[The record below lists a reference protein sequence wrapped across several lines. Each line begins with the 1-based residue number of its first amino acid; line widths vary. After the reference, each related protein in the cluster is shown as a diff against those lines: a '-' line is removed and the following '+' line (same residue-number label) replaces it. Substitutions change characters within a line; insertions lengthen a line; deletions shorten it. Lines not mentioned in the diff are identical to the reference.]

1 MFRMGFLR
9 LFRPPTHQQFSYK
22 PRYWDPKKEEAEERR
37 RRIDMI
43 QEGGVEG
50 VKERLRGGFRKGA
63 GGSVA
68 TGTYRSQ
75 RVRRSN
81 VSLVI
86 IMVVLVALSLIL
98 LTVYFPDMES
108 WLG

>member
-1 MFRMGFLR
+1 MAFLR

-37 RRIDMI
+37 RRVEAI

-50 VKERLRGGFRKGA
+50 MKERLRGGFRKGT
-63 GGSVA
+63 GGYVA

-86 IMVVLVALSLIL
+86 IMVVLVALTVLGL
-98 LTVYFPDMES
+98 MVYFPDMEA